1 VQTGSFC
8 LFISTNVCNLQFNNI
23 IIKINSG
30 KVEQAAIV
38 DEVLMEE
45 PVVEEDSAAS
55 EHQFCTKKQFFAV
68 ECWSTLRCLRSFFV
82 FLGVTHC
89 LLVIDASVYYHQYF
103 AQTVQIFFS
112 FFCCILRFFSKS
124 FFLLCSFFLLMHCF
138 SKPRFVV
145 LFLIYYVVYLF
156 IYLLLC
162 SVTHC

>member
-30 KVEQAAIV
+30 KVEQAAIL
-38 DEVLMEE
+38 DEVLTEE
-45 PVVEEDSAAS
+45 PVVEEDPAES

-103 AQTVQIFFS
+103 AQTVHY
-112 FFCCILRFFSKS
+112 
-124 FFLLCSFFLLMHCF
+124 FFLF
-138 SKPRFVV
+138 
-145 LFLIYYVVYLF
+145 
-156 IYLLLC
+156 
-162 SVTHC
+162 SVTHFAFFSMSSFVV